1 MLYSKY
7 GVIGYVAIEY
17 LGNWDALDGIPKLS
31 ALVSTYVQC
40 GDNQDADN
48 IFIFILI
55 FIVIVVV
62 VTVNYIVIVIVI
74 VIYYK

>member
-1 MLYSKY
+1 MLYRKY

-40 GDNQDADN
+40 DDNQDADN

-62 VTVNYIVIVIVI
+62 VIVNYIVIVIV
-74 VIYYK
+74 VCYK